1 MFLSINGTSFDVLGV
16 IKVGRGFD
24 VQEDANA
31 GKAITGRRIRS
42 IVGTYLSHSFSVY
55 RDPSNVADFDAFWD
69 FLVQHSVDESV
80 MLEAADGQ
88 TTVSYE
94 AVYTA
99 AKQDLE
105 WRNNDTNLWGRID
118 ITFSSIEPQVVPE

>member
-16 IKVGRGFD
+16 IKIGRSFH
-24 VQEDANA
+24 VEEDSNA
-31 GKAITGRRIRS
+31 GKAISGRRIRS
-42 IVGTYLSHSFSVY
+42 IVGTYLSHTFSVY

-80 MLEAADGQ
+80 TLEAADGQ

-94 AVYTA
+94 AYYKA
-99 AKQDLE
+99 AKQELD
-105 WRNNDTNLWGRID
+105 WRNNNTNLWGRIT
-118 ITFSSIEPQVVPE
+118 ITFESIEPQVTPQ